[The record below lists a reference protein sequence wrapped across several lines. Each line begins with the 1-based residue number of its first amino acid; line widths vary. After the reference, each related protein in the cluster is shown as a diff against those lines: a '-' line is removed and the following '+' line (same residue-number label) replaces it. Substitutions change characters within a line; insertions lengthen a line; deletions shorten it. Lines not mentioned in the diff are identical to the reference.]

1 MNWVFKFVE
10 IRRKSQNEYEN
21 ICIFY
26 NINYL
31 KLLSNCKGKK
41 SNETE
46 YYLCYSNDAGLPG
59 GK

>member
-1 MNWVFKFVE
+1 MNLAIDKRNAPFTNGAFIFME

-31 KLLSNCKGKK
+31 KLLSNCKG
-41 SNETE
+41 T
-46 YYLCYSNDAGLPG
+46 
-59 GK
+59 